1 MSESSSYR
9 QILRSTS
16 IIGGAAALNIGIGLL
31 RMKAVALLLGPAG
44 VGLIGLATNVV
55 ALVSNVAGMGFG
67 NVGTRQIAE
76 AAGRDDPTAIAT
88 ARRALFWGTLG
99 LAVLGGLAL
108 WTFRALVAKHL
119 LGDPSQARLVGCLA
133 PAVALTVATAS
144 QGALLTGLRRIG
156 DLARV
161 QVAGSVL
168 ATALGLAALWA
179 WGQAGIV
186 AYVIAAPL
194 AAFVFGHL
202 FVARLPKVRG
212 SGGGLPA
219 LADQWRTLARLGAAF
234 MVAGLAGTAGQLLVR
249 TLVQRELGPEALGQ
263 FQAAWA
269 LSMTYIGFV
278 LGAMGT
284 DYYPRLTA
292 VIADPAAVNRLVN
305 QQTEVAL
312 LLATP
317 VLLATLALAPWVVR
331 LLYSAEFGEAA
342 SVLRWQVL
350 GDFLKVASWPL
361 GFILLASGAGRTFMV
376 TEWLAVISFV
386 LFTWL
391 ALPWMGVTATGLA
404 FLGMY
409 MILLPMVYALA
420 RRRTGFTWDRAVAWH
435 LLLAFIAALGLA
447 GVAEWSPVA
456 AALAGVPLAGV
467 AGVYSAARLGRMA
480 SLGGGLGNAF
490 IAIQQGL
497 KKTKVWRG

>member
-1 MSESSSYR
+1 MSESGSYR

-55 ALVSNVAGMGFG
+55 ALVSSVAGLGFG
-67 NVGTRQIAE
+67 SVGTRQIAE
-76 AAGRDDPTAIAT
+76 AAGKDDPQAIAI

-99 LAVLGGLAL
+99 LAALGGLAL
-108 WTFRALVAKHL
+108 WALRVSVATHL
-119 LGDPSQARLVGCLA
+119 LGDPLQAHLVGWLA
-133 PAVALTVATAS
+133 PAVALTVAAAS
-144 QGALLTGLRRIG
+144 QSALLTGLRRIG

-161 QVAGSVL
+161 QVAGGVL
-168 ATALGLAALWA
+168 ATVLGLAALWA
-179 WGQAGIV
+179 WGRAGIV

-194 AAFVFGHL
+194 ASFVFGHL
-202 FVARLPKVRG
+202 FVARLPKARG
-212 SGGGLPA
+212 HDGGLPA
-219 LADQWRTLARLGAAF
+219 LAHQWRTLARLGAAF
-234 MVAGLAGTAGQLLVR
+234 MVAGLAATAGQLLVR

-263 FQAAWA
+263 FQAAWT

-292 VIADPAAVNRLVN
+292 VIDDPAAVNRLVN

-317 VLLATLALAPWVVR
+317 VLLAILALTPWVVR
-331 LLYSAEFGEAA
+331 MLYSAEFGEATD
-342 SVLRWQVL
+342 VLRWQVL

-361 GFILLASGAGRTFMV
+361 GFILLAAGAGRTFV
-376 TEWLAVISFV
+376 ITEWLAMGNFV

-391 ALPWMGVTATGLA
+391 ALPWLGVAATGFA
-404 FLGMY
+404 CLGLY
-409 MILLPMVYALA
+409 VVHLPIVYALA
-420 RRRTGFTWDRAVAWH
+420 RRRTGFTWDRAVVLH
-435 LLLAFIAALGLA
+435 LLLACTAALTLV
-447 GVAEWSPVA
+447 GVAAWSAVA
-456 AALAGVPLAGV
+456 AALIGLPLAGV
-467 AGVYSAARLGRMA
+467 AGVYGLARLGTMA
-480 SLGGGLGNAF
+480 NLGGVLGRVSA
-490 IAIQQGL
+490 ASERWAAKMGA
-497 KKTKVWRG
+497 WRD

>member
-1 MSESSSYR
+1 MSESGSYR

-16 IIGGAAALNIGIGLL
+16 IIGGAAALNIGIGLV

-55 ALVSNVAGMGFG
+55 ALAANVAGLGFG
-67 NVGTRQIAE
+67 TVGTRQVAE
-76 AAGRDDPTAIAT
+76 AAAQDDPQAIAT

-99 LAVLGGLAL
+99 LAILGGLAL
-108 WTFRALVAKHL
+108 WALRGPVATHL
-119 LGDPSQARLVGCLA
+119 LGDPSQARLVGWLA
-133 PAVALTVATAS
+133 PAVALTVAAAS
-144 QGALLTGLRRIG
+144 QSALLTGLRRIG

-161 QVAGSVL
+161 QVAGGVL
-168 ATALGLAALWA
+168 ATVLGLAALWA

-186 AYVIAAPL
+186 GYVIAAPL
-194 AAFVFGHL
+194 AAFLFGHL
-202 FVARLPKVRG
+202 FVSRLPRLQG
-212 SGGGLPA
+212 NRSDLAA
-219 LADQWRTLARLGAAF
+219 LAGQWRTLARLGTAF
-234 MVAGLAGTAGQLLVR
+234 MVAGLAGTVGQLLVR
-249 TLVQRELGPEALGQ
+249 TLVQRELGAEALGQ
-263 FQAAWA
+263 FQAAWM

-342 SVLRWQVL
+342 EVLRWQVL

-361 GFILLASGAGRTFMV
+361 GFILLAAGAGRTFMLA
-376 TEWLAVISFV
+376 EWLGMGSFV
-386 LFTWL
+386 LFTWVG
-391 ALPWMGVTATGLA
+391 LPWLGVAATGLA
-404 FLGMY
+404 FLGLY
-409 MILLPMVYALA
+409 AVYLPMVYLLA
-420 RRRTGFTWDRAVAWH
+420 RRRTGFVWDRAVGCH
-435 LLLAFIAALGLA
+435 LILACIA
-447 GVAEWSPVA
+447 GVGLVGLGEWSAVA
-456 AALAGVPLAGV
+456 ATLIGVPLAGL
-467 AGVYSAARLGRMA
+467 AGVYSLARLGRMVNP
-480 SLGGGLGNAF
+480 GGKVGQLVAWGNG
-490 IAIQQGL
+490 IAVRMRWKQ
-497 KKTKVWRG
+497 